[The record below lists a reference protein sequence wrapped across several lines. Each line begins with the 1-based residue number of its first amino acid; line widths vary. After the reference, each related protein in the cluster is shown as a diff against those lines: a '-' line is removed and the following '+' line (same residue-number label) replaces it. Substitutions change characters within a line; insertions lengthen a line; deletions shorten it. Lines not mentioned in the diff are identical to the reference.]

1 MQEKGTDK
9 GDTDKTVNDIC
20 EKFHEIVQGL

>member
-9 GDTDKTVNDIC
+9 KVTDKTIDDIC